1 MKEKCI
7 ALLILL
13 YIITDFGKKY
23 KKYPR
28 QEFSHIKYYY
38 AFLMSNIIYI
48 ICSGILLY
56 SSYNNVYGSG
66 YCLILF
72 MSGIFLQFYYVGDLV
87 KEKKVNL
94 HITYKNIKYMQKITA
109 LFIIMLLLM
118 ILRAKI
124 LRY

>member
-1 MKEKCI
+1 MVSDQEWAQQVEEKYLLQEEQKEER
-7 ALLILL
+7 
-13 YIITDFGKKY
+13 D
-23 KKYPR
+23 
-28 QEFSHIKYYY
+28 
-38 AFLMSNIIYI
+38 
-48 ICSGILLY
+48 GILLY